1 MKKEYKYRMIIG
13 AVLLL
18 AAMAMQMFLGG
29 VDFHIVSMV
38 LVAGMV
44 LLGTGV
50 VRSMRYGEGPETDER
65 TKKVSA
71 FALSYSWLVTL
82 VLVNVLFLMEEFS
95 VLAMTAG
102 QALGSIISVMIV
114 VPILFQW
121 YFRRKGDVE

>member
-1 MKKEYKYRMIIG
+1 MKEEYKYRMIVG

-18 AAMAMQMFLGG
+18 GAVAMQVFLGG
-29 VDFHIVSMV
+29 VDSRIVCMV
-38 LVAGMV
+38 IVVGVV
-44 LLGTGV
+44 LLGTGMI
-50 VRSMRYGEGPETDER
+50 RSMRYGKGPETDER
-65 TKKVSA
+65 TKKISA

-102 QALGSIISVMIV
+102 QVLWAVMSVMIAA
-114 VPILFQW
+114 PILFHW